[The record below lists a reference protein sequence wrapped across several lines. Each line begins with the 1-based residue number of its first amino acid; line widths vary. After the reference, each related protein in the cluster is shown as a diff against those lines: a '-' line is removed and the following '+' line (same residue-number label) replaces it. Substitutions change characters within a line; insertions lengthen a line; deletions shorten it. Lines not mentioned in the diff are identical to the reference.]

1 MTCFMQGINISTPSS
16 PNLFSPGHFL
26 ARKFSKPMD
35 LVILARSRRFS
46 SLSSCRAPGVSSF
59 CLLEKMVQFEK
70 PGPCLLPDPLNLVE
84 VVDVEIL
91 GSDTPAVDILQPAED
106 LLQ

>member
-1 MTCFMQGINISTPSS
+1 
-16 PNLFSPGHFL
+16 
-26 ARKFSKPMD
+26 
-35 LVILARSRRFS
+35 
-46 SLSSCRAPGVSSF
+46 
-59 CLLEKMVQFEK
+59 MVQFEK

-91 GSDTPAVDILQPAED
+91 GSDTPAVDILQPTED